1 MKIIIESFILSAF
14 LFLYCYF
21 GKRKSPVNLVYLYEK
36 EVQNKVVELGLIN
49 AEKIKKNALFFK
61 VGILG
66 VFFPYLL
73 ICVYGIN
80 GARGFLEG
88 FLQMIGI
95 LAIEGLFDRIV
106 VDIFWVGCTKA
117 WIIPGTEA
125 FMPYIPVKVHIKTWL
140 VTLVMYPAA
149 YVFEGIRKKA
159 YSKTASWTWQGKPLI
174 YLNFEGIEANMVKNF
189 FKNKEMGF
197 RNEYLKALE
206 LNKSE
211 ENVIKVEIF

>member
-1 MKIIIESFILSAF
+1 MRIIIEGFILSAF

-36 EVQNKVVELGLIN
+36 EVQDKVVELGLIT
-49 AEKIKKNALFFK
+49 AEKIKKNAMFFK

-80 GARGFLEG
+80 GTRGFWEG

-125 FMPYIPVKVHIKTWL
+125 FMPYIPVKVHIRKWF
-140 VTLVMYPAA
+140 VTLVMYPAVA
-149 YVFEGIRKKA
+149 ALLAGIFAQIVQSFRHMPPSA
-159 YSKTASWTWQGKPLI
+159 VINVPLWRQRHSAPI
-174 YLNFEGIEANMVKNF
+174 VRYIATS
-189 FKNKEMGF
+189 
-197 RNEYLKALE
+197 R
-206 LNKSE
+206 
-211 ENVIKVEIF
+211 I